1 MELIQPA
8 IQRVP
13 EFFPRP
19 WHIVDHSPPSRTN
32 VKNMWS
38 NNSAPL
44 YALMAWTR
52 TNLPLPYPYSNP
64 GTKTNHSAPRCL
76 QVSPGKC
83 RYNIV
88 KQPETVSFCTLYS
101 LFIIN
106 NSVIRCCVIQATTH
120 SFVIHGGVCYN
131 EPWYKERMLRRTV
144 FINKIRMLQRTRKNT
159 IGRRCTRVRMTCQA
173 FSLLLE
179 RQS

>member
-1 MELIQPA
+1 MHSTADGSREPVGCRLVHGSKGIQDNVVSIVSDKAMGCTVQGSNLDKGKRFFSPPKH
-8 IQRVP
+8 IGRLWSSSSLL
-13 EFFPRP
+13 FFPRP

-88 KQPETVSFCTLYS
+88 K
-101 LFIIN
+101 
-106 NSVIRCCVIQATTH
+106 
-120 SFVIHGGVCYN
+120 
-131 EPWYKERMLRRTV
+131 
-144 FINKIRMLQRTRKNT
+144 
-159 IGRRCTRVRMTCQA
+159 
-173 FSLLLE
+173 
-179 RQS
+179 